1 MYRSQAP
8 SVIRKRKG
16 LHDENIAFTTPDG
29 KRRSVMRGPLRLIA
43 GSNAST
49 DDNDDEHDDRHDRNR
64 DKPDDE
70 TVGGKESSSSL
81 EELSRL
87 FTCGTET
94 ARIQYEERIR
104 AILHKPYKCP
114 LKGYT
119 LSGLALGGGRD
130 RTRRA
135 KYDPDADGAMVLY
148 SPPAMTADEWLR
160 CDKTKIKVHVVVDPN
175 LSDKLRPHQREGV
188 KFMYDSVTG
197 VLIPDM
203 FGCIMADGMG
213 LGKTF
218 QCITLM
224 QTLLEQGPECEPLIE
239 NAILAV
245 PSSLVRNWANEIKKW
260 LGDKLNSLVID
271 NGTKAEIDKNIEY
284 FMKPSVSRFRKRPYP
299 VLIISYETLRM
310 HDYALKGGEV
320 GLLMCDEG
328 HRLKNKDNQTY
339 QSLKQINCRRRVL
352 LSGTPIQND
361 LLEYFSLI
369 DFVNP
374 GILGTNSEFK
384 KRFENPIVRGRDASS
399 TDAER
404 QKGIERQRELVS
416 IVEKCMI
423 RRTSDILN
431 QYLPQK
437 HEIVVCCGFTQLQK
451 FLYKQFINSKSVIDT
466 IRASADSVVSKKDD
480 GRASLK
486 AINFLKKLCNH
497 PCLVQ
502 DSVTA
507 GDFGM
512 KNLENEIK
520 QQISSKEIHPQLS
533 GKLMFLDM
541 LLAQIKSTSS
551 DKVVLVSNYTQSM
564 DMFEKLCRKRGYKF
578 QRLDGSMTVKK
589 RAKIVESFND
599 PASTDFI
606 FMLSSKAGGC
616 GLNLIGAN
624 RLVMFDPDWNPAN
637 DAQAMA
643 RCWRDGQ
650 KKTCYSYR
658 LLGTGSIEEKIFQR
672 QLSKKAL
679 SDSIVDNDEAAINH
693 FSREDLKQLFRL
705 EEGSSHTHTGLNC
718 KRCFGDRQTRQPPAG
733 ATCTSDLKD
742 WNHCHVKMDVPDVA
756 MRFAWDAGVTFAFH
770 QISHEPRK
778 TV

>member
-8 SVIRKRKG
+8 SVLRKRKG
-16 LHDENIAFTTPDG
+16 LDEENIVSKMPDG
-29 KRRSVMRGPLRLIA
+29 KRRSAMRLPLRTIA
-43 GSNAST
+43 ARNGCNA
-49 DDNDDEHDDRHDRNR
+49 DGDEENDDSQ
-64 DKPDDE
+64 KE
-70 TVGGKESSSSL
+70 TSSKSSGSL

-87 FTCGTET
+87 LNCGSAEAM
-94 ARIQYEERIR
+94 ARYEETIKS
-104 AILHKPYKCP
+104 ILHRPYKCP
-114 LKGYT
+114 LKGYA
-119 LSGLALGGGRD
+119 LSGLALGGGMD
-130 RTRRA
+130 RTRFA
-135 KYDPDADGAMVLY
+135 KYDPNAEGAMILY
-148 SPPAMTADEWLR
+148 SPPEMTADERMR
-160 CDKTKIKVHVVVDPN
+160 CDKTKMKVHVVVDPH

-188 KFMYDSVTG
+188 KFMYDCVTG

-218 QCITLM
+218 QCIALM
-224 QTLLEQGPECEPLIE
+224 HTLLEQGPDCEPLIE

-260 LGDKLNSLVID
+260 VGDRLPALVID
-271 NGTKAEIDKNIEY
+271 GGSKAEIDKNMEY
-284 FMKPSVSRFRKRPYP
+284 FMKPALHKRRKRPYP
-299 VLIISYETLRM
+299 VLVISYETLRL

-339 QSLKQINCRRRVL
+339 QSLKQINCRKRVL

-374 GILGTNSEFK
+374 GILGSNSEFK
-384 KRFENPIVRGRDASS
+384 KRFENPITRGRDASS
-399 TDAER
+399 TDSER
-404 QKGIERQRELVS
+404 QKGIERQRELIS

-431 QYLPQK
+431 EYLPQK
-437 HEIVVCCGFTQLQK
+437 HEMVVCCGFTDLQK
-451 FLYKQFINSKSVIDT
+451 CIYKQFINSKAVID
-466 IRASADSVVSKKDD
+466 AMKSSPDSAVNKK
-480 GRASLK
+480 GGGKATLQ

-497 PCLVQ
+497 PYLVQ
-502 DSVTA
+502 DSVSA

-512 KNLENEIK
+512 KNLDDEIK
-520 QQISSKEIHPQLS
+520 QKIIAKDINPQLS

-541 LLAQIKSTSS
+541 LLAHIKSSSS

-564 DMFEKLCRKRGYKF
+564 DMFEKMCQKRMYRF

-599 PASTDFI
+599 PLSQDFI

-624 RLVMFDPDWNPAN
+624 RLIMFDPDWNPAN

-650 KKTCYSYR
+650 KKTCYTYR

-705 EEGSSHTHTGLNC
+705 EEGISHTHAGLSC
-718 KRCFGDRQTRQPPAG
+718 KRCFQGRQTRPPPPT
-733 ATCTSDLKD
+733 ATCISDLKE
-742 WNHCHVKMDVPDVA
+742 WNHCHVKTDVPDVP

>member
-1 MYRSQAP
+1 
-8 SVIRKRKG
+8 
-16 LHDENIAFTTPDG
+16 
-29 KRRSVMRGPLRLIA
+29 MRVPLRTLVREN
-43 GSNAST
+43 GCNEDS
-49 DDNDDEHDDRHDRNR
+49 
-64 DKPDDE
+64 DDE
-70 TVGGKESSSSL
+70 TTDQNSERKDDTGTDEDVGR

-87 FTCGTET
+87 FRCGS
-94 ARIQYEERIR
+94 ADAIALYEQKIKS
-104 AILHKPYKCP
+104 ILHRPYKCP
-114 LKGYT
+114 VKGYP
-119 LSGLALGGGRD
+119 LSGLALGGGGS
-130 RTRRA
+130 RTRFA
-135 KYDPDADGAMVLY
+135 KHDPNAEGAMILY
-148 SPPAMTADEWLR
+148 SPPEMTADERLH
-160 CDKTKIKVHVVVDPN
+160 CDKTKIKVHVVVDPV

-188 KFMYDSVTG
+188 KFMYDCVTG

-203 FGCIMADGMG
+203 YGCIMADGMG

-224 QTLLEQGPECEPLIE
+224 YTLLEQGPECEPLIE
-239 NAILAV
+239 SAILAV

-260 LGDKLNSLVID
+260 LGEKLQAMVID
-271 NGTKAEIDKNIEY
+271 GGSKSEIDTNIKY
-284 FMKPSVSRFRKRPYP
+284 FMKPAVHKRRKRPFP
-299 VLIISYETLRM
+299 VLIISYETLRL
-310 HDYALKGGEV
+310 HDYALNGGEV

-339 QSLKQINCRRRVL
+339 QSLKKINCRKRVL

-384 KRFENPIVRGRDASS
+384 KRFENPITRGRDASS
-399 TDAER
+399 TDSER
-404 QKGIERQRELVS
+404 EKGIERQRELIS
-416 IVEKCMI
+416 IVQKCMI

-431 QYLPQK
+431 EYLPQK
-437 HEIVVCCGFTQLQK
+437 HEIVVCCGFTDVQK
-451 FLYKQFINSKSVIDT
+451 CMYEEFIKSKIVID
-466 IRASADSVVSKKDD
+466 AMKCSAADSVKDKKGD
-480 GRASLK
+480 GRVTLR

-497 PCLVQ
+497 PFLVQ
-502 DSVTA
+502 DSVTD
-507 GDFGM
+507 GEFGM
-512 KNLENEIK
+512 KNLHDEIK
-520 QQISSKEIHPQLS
+520 HQILSKEVNPQLS

-541 LLAQIKSTSS
+541 LLAHIKASS
-551 DKVVLVSNYTQSM
+551 DDKVVLVSNYTQSM
-564 DMFEKLCRKRGYKF
+564 DMFERLCKKRMYRY

-589 RAKIVESFND
+589 RAKIVASFNE
-599 PASTDFI
+599 PSSSDFI

-624 RLVMFDPDWNPAN
+624 RLIMFDPDWNPAN

-650 KKTCYSYR
+650 RKKCYTYR
-658 LLGTGSIEEKIFQR
+658 LLATGSIEEKIFQR

-693 FSREDLKQLFRL
+693 FSQEDLKQLFRL
-705 EEGSSHTHTGLNC
+705 EQGSSHTHSGLNC
-718 KRCFGDRQTRQPPAG
+718 KRCFQGRQMRPPPAT
-733 ATCTSDLKD
+733 ATCISDLKD
-742 WNHCHVKMDVPDVA
+742 WNHCHIKTDVPDVP

-770 QISHEPRK
+770 QISHEQRK

>member
-1 MYRSQAP
+1 MYRFQAP
-8 SVIRKRKG
+8 SVVRKRKG
-16 LHDENIAFTTPDG
+16 LSDENTNCSMPDG
-29 KRRSVMRGPLRLIA
+29 KRRSVMRGPLRKIA
-43 GSNAST
+43 GINGSPDTSDEE
-49 DDNDDEHDDRHDRNR
+49 DDDKDD
-64 DKPDDE
+64 KQ
-70 TVGGKESSSSL
+70 KESGSL
-81 EELSRL
+81 SPSMNELSKL
-87 FTCGTET
+87 FKSGAEE
-94 ARIQYEERIR
+94 ARIKYEEEIKK
-104 AILHKPYKCP
+104 ILHRPYKCP
-114 LKGYT
+114 LKGYA
-119 LSGLALGGGRD
+119 LSGLVLGGGKD
-130 RTRRA
+130 RTRRP
-135 KYDPDADGAMVLY
+135 KYDPSAEGAMILFK
-148 SPPAMTADEWLR
+148 PPDMTADQMLR
-160 CDKTKIKVHVVVDPN
+160 CDKSKMQVHVVVDPI

-188 KFMYDSVTG
+188 KFMYDCVTG
-197 VLIPDM
+197 VHIPEM

-218 QCITLM
+218 QCISLM
-224 QTLLEQGPECEPLIE
+224 HTLLEQSPECEPLIE
-239 NAILAV
+239 NVILAV

-260 LGDKLNSLVID
+260 LGLKLTPLVID
-271 NGTKAEIDKNIEY
+271 NGTKDEIDKNIGY
-284 FMKPSVSRFRKRPYP
+284 FMTPSRSKYRKRPYP
-299 VLIISYETLRM
+299 VMIISYETLRL

-339 QSLKQINCRRRVL
+339 QSLKLINCKRRVL

-384 KRFENPIVRGRDASS
+384 KRFENPIIRGRDASA
-399 TDAER
+399 TDSER
-404 QKGIERQRELVS
+404 EKGIERQRELIS
-416 IVEKCMI
+416 IVNKCMI

-437 HEIVVCCGFTQLQK
+437 HEIVVCCGFTILQK
-451 FLYKQFINSKSVIDT
+451 CMYKQFITSKAVIDT
-466 IRASADSVVSKKDD
+466 MKSSPESAHSRKED
-480 GRASLK
+480 GKATLR

-497 PCLVQ
+497 PALVQ

-507 GDFGM
+507 GEFGM
-512 KNLENEIK
+512 KNLDPEIK
-520 QQISSKEIHPQLS
+520 QEIFAKDVNPQLS

-541 LLAQIKSTSS
+541 LLAQIRSTSS

-564 DMFEKLCRKRGYKF
+564 DLFEKLCRKRNYRF
-578 QRLDGSMTVKK
+578 QRLDGSMSVKK
-589 RAKIVESFND
+589 RAKIVESFNE
-599 PASTDFI
+599 PTSGDFI

-650 KKTCYSYR
+650 KKTCYTYR

-705 EEGSSHTHTGLNC
+705 EEGSSHTHAGLNC
-718 KRCFGDRQTRQPPAG
+718 QRCFNGRQTRPPPST
-733 ATCTSDLKD
+733 ATCISDLRE
-742 WNHCHVKMDVPDVA
+742 WNHCHIKLDVPDVA
-756 MRFAWDAGVTFAFH
+756 MRFAWDSGVTFAFH